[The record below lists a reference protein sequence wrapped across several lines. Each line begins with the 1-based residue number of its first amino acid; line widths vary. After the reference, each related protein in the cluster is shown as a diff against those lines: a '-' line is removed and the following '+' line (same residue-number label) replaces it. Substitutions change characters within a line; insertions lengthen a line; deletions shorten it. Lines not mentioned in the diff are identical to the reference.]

1 MTWTIKISAQAE
13 KYYKRI
19 DKNRWKAVKV
29 KLNELSNLDS
39 PLQHNQV
46 RPLIGDLKGFY
57 RMRIGKIRVIFTI
70 LGEEKI
76 IAIVNI
82 LPRGNAS

>member
-1 MTWTIKISAQAE
+1 MTWKIKISAQAE

-19 DKNRWKAVKV
+19 DKNQRKVLKA

-39 PLQHNQV
+39 PLQHIQV

-57 RMRIGKIRVIFTI
+57 RMRIGKIRIIFTI
-70 LGEEKI
+70 LEEEKI

-82 LPRGNAS
+82 LPRGTAY